1 MLTDNLK
8 TGIIVIIL
16 YLFCTPTSAQTDTTQ
31 PWVKYFEQLID
42 IEDMDDEN
50 VQNMY
55 ESLLSL
61 SENKI
66 NLNKATREDLE
77 QIVFLTPQQIEE
89 ISEYIYKYGPV
100 HTWGELAMIESLD
113 AIRRRLL
120 SYFVYIDYEE
130 KKDFPTIG
138 NIIKYGKNDFIAA
151 VKIPMYERKGDKN
164 GFMGYKYKHWFRYTF
179 KYGQYLQAG
188 LT

>member
-100 HTWGELAMIESLD
+100 HTWGELGS
-113 AIRRRLL
+113 
-120 SYFVYIDYEE
+120 V
-130 KKDFPTIG
+130 DF
-138 NIIKYGKNDFIAA
+138 
-151 VKIPMYERKGDKN
+151 
-164 GFMGYKYKHWFRYTF
+164 
-179 KYGQYLQAG
+179 
-188 LT
+188 